1 MTAQANVFRTG
12 EQLTIMTFFLLG
24 LGWRRMVGISLS
36 VIAAV
41 GIAIN
46 PSWFKP
52 IKVIK
57 GDLRF
62 FSLNRLVCL
71 AHGSASCAQSLEI
84 AK

>member
-1 MTAQANVFRTG
+1 
-12 EQLTIMTFFLLG
+12 
-24 LGWRRMVGISLS
+24 MVGISLS